1 MWHEKLKFIKLDF
14 WERFVSFLQLLIWKF
29 FHNGS
34 KIYYNPY
41 LLDCYDLK
49 IKTKQAE
56 DTYRRRSIID
66 LKKIDSVQLFLF
78 TLKCCQ
84 KLKEL
89 KVENVRVK
97 NIYFWGHTL
106 TNFKSKSW
114 NSKRTFQTTSKTIFT
129 NLNSYFVIKLF
140 TGTFCWV
147 QTSYLWECWQT
158 LYFVRCHGPNDF
170 IAINT
175 YLTQINIWWLFK
187 HFLVL
192 FRFDHG

>member
-1 MWHEKLKFIKLDF
+1 MKLDF
-14 WERFVSFLQLLIWKF
+14 WGRFVSFLQLLIWNF

-56 DTYRRRSIID
+56 DTYRKRSIID

-106 TNFKSKSW
+106 TNFKSKMW
-114 NSKRTFQTTSKTIFT
+114 NGKSTFQTTSKTIFT
-129 NLNSYFVIKLF
+129 NLNSYFVIKLYALIYIVHTYEKLKHGKF
-140 TGTFCWV
+140 WRNLLELFIKPKH
-147 QTSYLWECWQT
+147 SKWE
-158 LYFVRCHGPNDF
+158 
-170 IAINT
+170 
-175 YLTQINIWWLFK
+175 
-187 HFLVL
+187 
-192 FRFDHG
+192 

>member
-1 MWHEKLKFIKLDF
+1 MFLFCFAKNGTAMTDAWQISNFFKSFLETRNGICRHLIFVLYFNLDLKLWTMIPFLLKIFWVWHEKLKIMKLDF
-14 WERFVSFLQLLIWKF
+14 WGRFVSFLQLLIWNF

-56 DTYRRRSIID
+56 DTHRRRSIID

-106 TNFKSKSW
+106 TNF
-114 NSKRTFQTTSKTIFT
+114 
-129 NLNSYFVIKLF
+129 
-140 TGTFCWV
+140 
-147 QTSYLWECWQT
+147 
-158 LYFVRCHGPNDF
+158 
-170 IAINT
+170 
-175 YLTQINIWWLFK
+175 
-187 HFLVL
+187 
-192 FRFDHG
+192 

>member
-97 NIYFWGHTL
+97 DIYFSSHTWTKL
-106 TNFKSKSW
+106 RSKGWKGKS
-114 NSKRTFQTTSKTIFT
+114 TVLTTSKTIFT
-129 NLNSYFVIKLF
+129 NLNSYFDIKLYALIYNMILIIH
-140 TGTFCWV
+140 TFIPKKIFKWKSIRDFCRK
-147 QTSYLWECWQT
+147 ENNT
-158 LYFVRCHGPNDF
+158 L
-170 IAINT
+170 
-175 YLTQINIWWLFK
+175 
-187 HFLVL
+187 
-192 FRFDHG
+192 